1 MLDDCMKSTWL
12 HSILL
17 IAAAAPVLAVAQS
30 LASQFASQAPQV
42 VSVIAAEP
50 LIVLA
55 KLVPGL
61 VLGWFTRWHPLVVGG
76 IAGALG
82 ALVASLLPAASFESY
97 ALAGNA
103 TATGFTVAVAALA
116 GRALR
121 FRFQPSNY
129 AFKPTAREV
138 FRTNQPPR
146 ADGGTTRS

>member
-1 MLDDCMKSTWL
+1 L

-17 IAAAAPVLAVAQS
+17 IAAAAPMLAVAQS
-30 LASQFASQAPQV
+30 LASQFSSQVPQA
-42 VSVIAAEP
+42 VSAIAAEP
-50 LIVLA
+50 LIILA

-61 VLGWFTRWHPLVVGG
+61 VLGWFTRRHPLVVGG
-76 IAGALG
+76 LAGVLAAL
-82 ALVASLLPAASFESY
+82 AASFLPGASFESY

-129 AFKPTAREV
+129 AFKPTAGEV
-138 FRTNQPPR
+138 VRINQPLR
-146 ADGGTTRS
+146 AGGGLTRR